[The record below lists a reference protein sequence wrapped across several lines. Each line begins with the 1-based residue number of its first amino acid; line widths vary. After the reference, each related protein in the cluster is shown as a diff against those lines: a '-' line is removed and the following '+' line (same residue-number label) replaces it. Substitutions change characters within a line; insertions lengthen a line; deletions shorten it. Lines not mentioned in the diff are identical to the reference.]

1 MVVWASEGLISPDAT
16 TSHQK
21 EESVKKFSASQAER
35 FIGCHASADLETA
48 IPGFQHPEN
57 DPLAQ
62 PAIPNNLGYIV
73 EMIEKVS
80 TDTGSSKAANRGTML
95 HAVVATLLV
104 EFSTQGKMKQLLELF
119 TELNAVMQ
127 TRRFKV
133 LIEVMAEL
141 DWLQNPTLTTAD
153 LVLCTAD
160 ELHVWDWKWGTMP
173 VDPSALQ
180 LKIYGLAFQ
189 HLAPKAKGVTVH
201 VGQPG
206 NYASLFFSDAQ
217 LEAARDLVI
226 QHEAEVIAGDLS
238 FNTGKQ
244 CEFCPASPWTRGA
257 KGNLSCPQFITDVVE
272 RRENTKPID
281 ASAFDEL

>member
-1 MVVWASEGLISPDAT
+1 MA
-16 TSHQK
+16 
-21 EESVKKFSASQAER
+21 KFSASQAEK

-48 IPGFQHPEN
+48 IPGFVYPAN
-57 DPLAQ
+57 DPKAQ
-62 PAIPNNLGYIV
+62 PVLPDNLGYIV
-73 EMIEKVS
+73 EMIDKVS
-80 TDTGSSKAANRGTML
+80 RDTGSSKAANRGTLL

-104 EFSTQGKMKQLLELF
+104 EFSTQGKMQMLVDLFDKLNEL
-119 TELNAVMQ
+119 MQ
-127 TRRFKV
+127 TRRFKMLV
-133 LIEVMAEL
+133 ECVATL
-141 DWLQNPTLTTAD
+141 DWLANPADTTAD
-153 LVLCTAD
+153 LVLYTAD

-189 HLAPKAKGVTVH
+189 FLAPKAKGVTVH

-206 NYASLFFSDAQ
+206 NYAALFFSNEQ

-257 KGNLSCPQFITDVVE
+257 KGNISCPQFITDVVE